1 MFVCLFLCRLKQTTQ
16 PAEGVDYD
24 FLQPLYN
31 TVEELFITGTPVL
44 SQVFMH
50 FNKLNTLSLG
60 EFCSYVSTCVED
72 RKPLLRLR

>member
-16 PAEGVDYD
+16 PAEGVDYN

-31 TVEELFITGTPVL
+31 TVEELFINGTPVL
-44 SQVFMH
+44 SQVFIH

-60 EFCSYVSTCVED
+60 WYSLEQIHTILRCACVQSQ
-72 RKPLLRLR
+72 

>member
-24 FLQPLYN
+24 FLQPLCN
-31 TVEELFITGTPVL
+31 TVEELFITGTSVL

-72 RKPLLRLR
+72 KKKHY